1 MRNIVRIYRSN
12 TAIEAQLIE
21 NDKTLVGKKFKFTK
35 DAKPVEQSKAFG
47 QEFGKMVS
55 DQKVKQIAYDR
66 NGFKYHGKVK
76 AFADGMREAG
86 VEF

>member
-1 MRNIVRIYRSN
+1 
-12 TAIEAQLIE
+12 
-21 NDKTLVGKKFKFTK
+21 
-35 DAKPVEQSKAFG
+35 
-47 QEFGKMVS
+47 MVS